1 MQKEIGVFQRIED
14 QDKVFE
20 GAHECSFPIFVE
32 GCGCSVSVWAR
43 PYMSIEELCRCVSS
57 KFAIPIDSFHL
68 TLSSHMLEDAR
79 VNRLARDV
87 SVRVNFRLRGGM
99 MRVPRDA
106 PGQWSCEYCGMNR
119 CWPTRSTCYR
129 CGEARGHTD
138 ERRQHFR
145 NLAREA
151 RDGGATNG
159 VSATAA
165 SPSYAPWT
173 NKTPLARAVPPRTA
187 TSSPPWNVQ
196 ASVQRPFAEPDPH
209 VSDKTALLRAALA
222 LFENFDL
229 PKGVLD
235 EIRKC
240 VAPQRPAPKKQ
251 PEGFS

>member
-1 MQKEIGVFQRIED
+1 M
-14 QDKVFE
+14 
-20 GAHECSFPIFVE
+20 
-32 GCGCSVSVWAR
+32 
-43 PYMSIEELCRCVSS
+43 SS
-57 KFAIPIDSFHL
+57 KLAIPIDSFYL
-68 TLSSHMLEDAR
+68 TLSGQMLDDAR

-106 PGQWSCEYCGMNR
+106 PGQQSCEYCGMNR

-145 NLAREA
+145 NLALEA
-151 RDGGATNG
+151 RDGHATNG

-165 SPSYAPWT
+165 APSPAPWT
-173 NKTPLARAVPPRTA
+173 NKTPPARAVPPCTA
-187 TSSPPWNVQ
+187 ASSPPWGAQ
-196 ASVQRPFAEPDPH
+196 TSAQRPVAEADPH
-209 VSDKTALLRAALA
+209 DSDNTALLRAALP
-222 LFENFDL
+222 LFENYDL

-240 VAPQRPAPKKQ
+240 VPPQCPVPKKAA
-251 PEGFS
+251 EGFS